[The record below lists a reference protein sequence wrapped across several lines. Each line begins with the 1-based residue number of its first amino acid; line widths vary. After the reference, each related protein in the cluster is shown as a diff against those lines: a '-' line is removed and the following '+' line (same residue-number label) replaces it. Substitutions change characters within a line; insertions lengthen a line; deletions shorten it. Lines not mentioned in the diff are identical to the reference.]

1 MGRPVITVNYFIF
14 DSGYRG
20 PCNYEDDDAASFY
33 LWVKQHYPDVNI
45 FHVTNEFKC
54 TKKQGEVLNRKGRKK
69 GVSDYIILTP
79 GKKYPFAVI
88 EAKRRDRTLSQW
100 RDGQREFLNH
110 ADKDGGFAAVGYGL
124 DEMKKAF
131 ICYLHA

>member
-1 MGRPVITVNYFIF
+1 MGLKVIPQKYHVF

-20 PCNYEDDDAASFY
+20 PCNLEDDDCASFY
-33 LWVKQHYPDVNI
+33 LWVNFHHPQVNI

-54 TKKQGEVLNRKGRKK
+54 TKKQGETLNRKGRKK

-79 GKKYPFAVI
+79 GHAHPYAVI
-88 EAKRRDRTLSQW
+88 EGKRKDRTKSAW
-100 RDGQREFLNH
+100 RDGQREFLNQC
-110 ADKDGGFAAVGYGL
+110 ADDGGFSAVAYGL

-131 ICYLHA
+131 IFYLQG